1 MKFSEYYVLNELTQ
15 TALNKAITKF
25 VKAGIEQTD
34 AEQAVKTFN
43 DLTKKNKIKKG
54 LDIFTLS
61 FDELKQHIADAS
73 SKVSRKEKSQRI
85 KDKDTEYVYEDD
97 KILIVSPKTHE
108 SSCKYGSGT
117 QWCITMTS
125 DSYWNQ
131 YYQKG
136 IKMYFILP
144 KKHTQASKNDEKVAV
159 AVDINGNFEIFNAND
174 QTLSRTSFE
183 NWLEEDAEIADV
195 EEILQYLQPLSSEE
209 FAERTQITESEYA
222 DLTER
227 WLEVLGIKGSDKYY
241 DTAEKAIL
249 QSLKDH
255 YGNLD
260 LYDMGNMSS
269 YDYAREEL
277 DRLFYDVDESLEILE
292 KKHGI
297 DSTSSKNKVILFPYV
312 FYGDLKYDVK
322 HDHEP
327 FDNIYDNRF
336 GDWEFI
342 DNIPLEQLLDR
353 LDMNLY
359 DKDGLDDSAL
369 KNVELWLTEKYRNKH
384 NEFISFF
391 DDIKEYALEDP
402 NHGGKVSD
410 TVLNQLKQLYDKVE
424 KVEYGKQD
432 HPKLD
437 LQGISF
443 KDYLRI

>member
-15 TALNKAITKF
+15 VALNKAITKF
-25 VKAGIEQTD
+25 VKSGIEQTD

-54 LDIFTLS
+54 IDIFSLS
-61 FDELKQHIADAS
+61 FDELQQHITDAS
-73 SKVSRKEKSQRI
+73 GKVSRKEKSQRI

-125 DSYWNQ
+125 PSYWNQ

-136 IKMYFILP
+136 IKMYFIIP
-144 KKHTQASKNDEKVAV
+144 KKHTKASKDDEKVAV
-159 AVDINGNFEIFNAND
+159 AVDINDNFEIFNAND

-183 NWLEEDAEIADV
+183 NWLEEDAESDV
-195 EEILQYLQPLSSEE
+195 EEVLQYLQPLDRGEYL
-209 FAERTQITESEYA
+209 ERTQITESEYE

-227 WLEVLGIKGSDKYY
+227 WLEALGIKTKDPYY
-241 DTAEKAIL
+241 DTAKKDIL
-249 QSLKDH
+249 QTLNDH
-255 YGNLD
+255 YNIELASE
-260 LYDMGNMSS
+260 LENVSL
-269 YDYAREEL
+269 YDYARDDL
-277 DRLFYDVDESLEILE
+277 DRLFYDVDASLEMLE
-292 KKHGI
+292 NQYGI
-297 DSTSSKNKVILFPYV
+297 DSESAKNKVILFPYV
-312 FYGDLKYDVK
+312 FYGDLQYDVK
-322 HDHEP
+322 NENEP
-327 FDNIYDNRF
+327 FDDIYSDRF
-336 GDWEFI
+336 NWEFI
-342 DNIPLEQLLDR
+342 DNLSVEQLLDR
-353 LDMNLY
+353 LKINLH
-359 DKDGLDDSAL
+359 DKDGLDDGIV
-369 KNVELWLTEKYRNKH
+369 KNIELWLTLKYKNKH